1 MPKSWTSGG
10 LELHLDLEP
19 GVGRRAALE
28 RALREAIRS
37 GRLAAGTQLPSSRA
51 LAADLG
57 LSRGTVVQAY
67 EQLLAE
73 GYLTSRSRT
82 HTEVAAVPGAGTRT
96 QLRSS
101 ANFSVP
107 YDLAPGNPDV
117 SQFPRSTWASALRHA
132 VTVATD
138 EDLRYGDPRGHPE
151 LRRALADYLGRVRGV
166 RTSSQAI
173 IVCTGFTNGLR
184 LIAAALRERGGRT
197 MAVEDYGLP
206 FHVEAIEHAGLRT
219 ETVRLDEDGL
229 VVDELPDADA
239 VLVTAS
245 HQLPWGTRLHPGR
258 RGTLVDWARDNN
270 AVVVE
275 DDYDGEFRY
284 DRQPIGAIQGLA
296 PEHVIYAGTAS
307 KSLAPAMRMAWLAV
321 PERLIEPIIRIRL
334 LSERQCPVFEQL
346 ALAHLLDSGG
356 LDRHLR
362 RMRTHYRKRRDYLL
376 DALAVAVP
384 QVRPFGIAAGL
395 HVTLLLPDGIPDDD
409 IRAVLAEHGVDAHQL
424 SAYLRRPGSAPAGL
438 VIGYATPPGHTYPA
452 AVQALVSALSK
463 LVQLEPV

>member
-10 LELHLDLEP
+10 FELHLDLEP

-28 RALREAIRS
+28 RSLREAIRS

-82 HTEVAAVPGAGTRT
+82 HTEVAAVPGARVRT
-96 QLRSS
+96 QLRS
-101 ANFSVP
+101 ATNFSVP

-132 VTVATD
+132 VTIAAD
-138 EDLRYGDPRGHPE
+138 EDLRYGDPRGHPQ

-166 RTSSQAI
+166 RISSQAI
-173 IVCTGFTNGLR
+173 VVCTGFTNGLR
-184 LIAAALRERGGRT
+184 LIAAALRDRGGRV

-206 FHVEAIEHAGLRT
+206 FHVDAIEHAGLRT
-219 ETVRLDEDGL
+219 ETVRLDDDGL
-229 VVDELPDADA
+229 VVDELPNADA

-245 HQLPWGTRLHPGR
+245 HQLPWGTRLHPAR
-258 RGTLVDWARDNN
+258 RGALVDWARDNN
-270 AVVVE
+270 AIVVE

-321 PERLIEPIIRIRL
+321 PERLLEPIVQIRL
-334 LSERQCPVFEQL
+334 LSERQCPTFEQL
-346 ALAHLLDSGG
+346 ALAQLVDGGG

-362 RMRTHYRKRRDYLL
+362 RMRTHYRKRRDFLL
-376 DALAVAVP
+376 DALATSVP
-384 QVRPFGIAAGL
+384 QVRPIGIAAGL
-395 HVTLLLPDGIPDDD
+395 HVTLLLPDGTRDDD
-409 IRAVLAEHGVDAHQL
+409 IRAVLADHGVGAHPL
-424 SAYLRRPGSAPAGL
+424 SDYARAGTAPPGL
-438 VIGYATPPGHTYPA
+438 VIGYATPPGHAFPA
-452 AVQALVSALSK
+452 AVQALVTALAK
-463 LVQLEPV
+463 LV

>member
-10 LELHLDLEP
+10 HELHLDLEP
-19 GVGRRAALE
+19 GFGRRAALE
-28 RALREAIRS
+28 RSLREAIRS

-82 HTEVAAVPGAGTRT
+82 HTEVAAVPGARART
-96 QLRSS
+96 QSRN
-101 ANFSVP
+101 ATNFSVRH
-107 YDLAPGNPDV
+107 DLEPGSPDV

-132 VTVATD
+132 VTSAAD
-138 EDLRYGDPRGHPE
+138 EDLRYGDPRGHPA

-166 RTSSQAI
+166 RISSQAI
-173 IVCTGFTNGLR
+173 VVCTGFTNGLR
-184 LIAAALRERGGRT
+184 LIATALRERGGRA
-197 MAVEDYGLP
+197 MAVEDFGLP
-206 FHVEAIEHAGLRT
+206 FHVDAIEQTGLRA
-219 ETVRLDEDGL
+219 ETVRLDDDGL
-229 VVDELPDADA
+229 VVDEIPKADG

-245 HQLPWGTRLHPGR
+245 HQLPWGTTLHPAR
-258 RGTLVDWARDNN
+258 RGALVDWARDND
-270 AVVVE
+270 AFVVE

-307 KSLAPAMRMAWLAV
+307 KSLAPALRLAWLAV
-321 PERLIEPIIRIRL
+321 PDRLIEPIVRVRQ
-334 LSERQCPVFEQL
+334 LSERECPIFEQL
-346 ALAHLLDSGG
+346 AFAHLVESGG

-376 DALAVAVP
+376 GALATSVP
-384 QVRPFGIAAGL
+384 TVRPIGIAAGL
-395 HVTLLLPDGIPDDD
+395 HVALLLPDGTQDEDVQ
-409 IRAVLAEHGVDAHQL
+409 AVLAEHGVGAHSL
-424 SAYLRRPGSAPAGL
+424 TTYARRRSAPPGL
-438 VIGYATPPGHTYPA
+438 VIGYATPPGHAFPA
-452 AVQALVSALSK
+452 AVQALTTALAK
-463 LVQLEPV
+463 LV

>member
-10 LELHLDLEP
+10 FELHLDLEP

-28 RALREAIRS
+28 RSLREAIRS

-82 HTEVAAVPGAGTRT
+82 HTEVAAVPGARTRT
-96 QLRSS
+96 QSRSTS
-101 ANFSVP
+101 NFSVR

-132 VTVATD
+132 VTVAAD
-138 EDLRYGDPRGHPE
+138 DDLRYGDPRGHPE

-173 IVCTGFTNGLR
+173 VVCTGFTNGLR
-184 LIAAALRERGGRT
+184 LISAALRERGGRT
-197 MAVEDYGLP
+197 MAVEDFGLS
-206 FHVEAIEHAGLRT
+206 FHAEAIEHAGLRT
-219 ETVRLDEDGL
+219 ETVRLDDDGL
-229 VVDELPDADA
+229 VVDELPQADG

-245 HQLPWGTRLHPGR
+245 HQLPWGTRLHPAR
-258 RGTLVDWARDNN
+258 RGALVDWARDNN
-270 AVVVE
+270 AVVIE

-321 PERLIEPIIRIRL
+321 PEHLIEPIVRIRL
-334 LSERQCPVFEQL
+334 LSERQCPTFEQL
-346 ALAHLLDSGG
+346 ALAHLVDSGG

-362 RMRTHYRKRRDYLL
+362 RMRTYYRKRRDYLL
-376 DALAVAVP
+376 SALATTVP

-395 HVTLLLPDGIPDDD
+395 HITLLLPDGIEENDVQ
-409 IRAVLAEHGVDAHQL
+409 AVLTDHGVGAHLL
-424 SAYLRRPGSAPAGL
+424 SAYARRRSAPPGL
-438 VIGYATPPGHTYPA
+438 VIGYATPPGHAYPA
-452 AVQALVSALSK
+452 AVQALVTALSK
-463 LVQLEPV
+463 LV